1 MKLKE
6 LFDKTIF
13 LIGAGASMD
22 AECLSSSGMLS
33 NLKQSTLQ
41 LDKPDE
47 NGHYNKYKD
56 FQKQFSEIFD
66 FIVASLNYQFT
77 LKDSN
82 FNIAPNLNVED
93 FVMVL
98 KQIIDR
104 EYIVPYPLVG
114 NWNDKITK
122 WELKSNDNDIFREF
136 LNFII
141 SLLTS
146 RWTNINSTRAK
157 SLLSPIRELLN
168 SSETFKLRIFSL
180 NYDLLFENILA
191 SLSENLIETGFTSE
205 LISKDIIKVWNDSA
219 FTDEN
224 SKSKLQLYK
233 LHGSLN
239 WEYDSVYELIKE
251 KQVIGDGK
259 EPLIIFGSANKM
271 LSFDPFLFILS
282 EFRKRLNS
290 SSLIVVIGYSFHDKY
305 INNLLIQQ
313 LQQSNTRR
321 MIIVDP
327 YPMAEKETDFVNK
340 LEAIQTIRSVN
351 DLINFKKANPEKI
364 KIIKLSAKKFF
375 HQYFSNKAEN
385 LKLLAKEAEQED
397 ILFKEN

>member
-22 AECLSSSGMLS
+22 AECLSSSAMLY
-33 NLKQSTLQ
+33 NLKQSNLQ

-47 NGHYNKYKD
+47 NGHFSKYKD
-56 FQKQFSEIFD
+56 FQKQFIEIYD
-66 FIVASLNYQFT
+66 FIVASLYYQFT

-82 FNIAPNLNVED
+82 FCVSQNLNVED

-122 WELKSNDNDIFREF
+122 WELSNSDNDIFREF

-141 SLLTS
+141 TQLTS
-146 RWTNINSTRAK
+146 KWTTINPSKAK
-157 SLLSPIRELLN
+157 SLLSPIRDLLN
-168 SSETFKLRIFSL
+168 SSENFKLKIFSL
-180 NYDLLFENILA
+180 NYDLIFENIFG
-191 SLSENLIETGFTSE
+191 SLSETLIETGFTPE
-205 LISKDIIKVWNDSA
+205 LVSKEIIKVWNDSA
-219 FTDEN
+219 FTDVN
-224 SKSKLQLYK
+224 SKSKLHLYK

-239 WEYDSVYELIKE
+239 WEYDPFYELIKE
-251 KQVIGDGK
+251 KQILNDGK

-282 EFRKRLNS
+282 EFRKRLSS

-327 YPMAEKETDFVNK
+327 SPIADKETDFANK
-340 LEAIQTIRSVN
+340 LETIQTIRSVN
-351 DLINFKKANPEKI
+351 DLINFKKANPEKL
-364 KIIKLSAKKFF
+364 KIIKLSTKKFF
-375 HQYFSNKAEN
+375 STYLSNKAEK
-385 LKLLAKEAEQED
+385 LKLLVAESEQED
-397 ILFKEN
+397 ILFKN

>member
-22 AECLSSSGMLS
+22 ADCKSSSGMLS
-33 NLKQSTLQ
+33 DLKQATIL

-47 NGHYNKYKD
+47 NGNFSKYRD
-56 FQKQFSEIFD
+56 YQKQFTEIYD
-66 FIVASLNYQFT
+66 FIFASLNYQFT

-82 FNIAPNLNVED
+82 FSGPQNLNIED
-93 FVMVL
+93 FVMIL

-122 WELKSNDNDIFREF
+122 WELSNNDNDIFREF
-136 LNFII
+136 LNFIVN
-141 SLLTS
+141 LLTNK
-146 RWTNINSTRAK
+146 WTNVNTTKAK
-157 SLLSPIRELLN
+157 SLLSPIRDLLN
-168 SSETFKLRIFSL
+168 SSENFKLNIFSL
-180 NYDLLFENILA
+180 NYDLVFENILG
-191 SLSENLIETGFTSE
+191 SSSENLIETGFTSE
-205 LISKDIIKVWNDSA
+205 FVSREMIKVWKDET
-219 FTDEN
+219 FTDVN
-224 SKSKLQLYK
+224 SKAKLNLYK

-239 WEYDSVYELIKE
+239 WEYDPAFELIKE
-251 KQVIGDGK
+251 KLTFNDGK

-282 EFRKRLNS
+282 EFRKQLNS

-321 MIIVDP
+321 MIVVDP
-327 YPMAEKETDFVNK
+327 KPMSDREKEFVEK
-340 LEAIQTIRSVN
+340 LETIQTIRTVN

-364 KIIKLSAKKFF
+364 KIIKEPAKKFF
-375 HQYFSNKAEN
+375 KNYLSNKAEK
-385 LKLLAKEAEQED
+385 LKSLIIESERED
-397 ILFKEN
+397 ILFK